1 MYFVFY
7 SNVFVNSGDDQ
18 VLILN
23 PETNDS
29 IVINNPTFVYLCN
42 KISYPTIHYM
52 IEFSNDQVDEEFF
65 SILEYLENKFYGE
78 MFDTKNKPIQ
88 FSPQIKINNNDPG
101 LMLDFVNARD
111 KNDLL
116 NEIGTDILDNVLEI
130 SLYYSTLTIDNGLKD
145 ICLQYLY
152 PIQDENKCKFI
163 AWDKLFNV
171 NFRNL
176 QKVKLVV
183 GDFERID
190 IDYIQKLISAIDN
203 SFIEIELYIDSRVYK
218 NMPIEFLLMFSNIY
232 VWYTSIS
239 QLENVN
245 KRINTQNNYFL
256 VSDMNTLSKAES
268 LMNIDEIYPLYNE
281 NEDFVREYLLFEKK
295 ELLKNEISEREL
307 LMNMYINSN
316 FFGELSIYPNGNVF
330 SCKNGEPLGNIYRDW
345 VKDMLMKE
353 FCQTRYWFMTRNNL
367 SICRDCIFN
376 TICPPI
382 TSNELYMNKWNFCS

>member
-7 SNVFVNSGDDQ
+7 SNVFVNSGEDQ

-23 PETNDS
+23 TETNDS

-65 SILEYLENKFYGE
+65 SILEYLGNKFYGE
-78 MFDTKNKPIQ
+78 MFDAKNKPIQ

-116 NEIGTDILDNVLEI
+116 NEIGADILDNVLEI

-145 ICLQYLY
+145 IYLQYLY

-256 VSDMNTLSKAES
+256 VSDMNTLSRAES
-268 LMNIDEIYPLYNE
+268 LMNIDEIYPLCNE
-281 NEDFVREYLLFEKK
+281 NEDFVREYLLFEKE
-295 ELLKNEISEREL
+295 ELLKNEISERKL

-330 SCKNGEPLGNIYRDW
+330 SCKNGEPLGNVYRDL

>member
-7 SNVFVNSGDDQ
+7 SNVFVNSGEDQ

-23 PETNDS
+23 TETNDS

-78 MFDTKNKPIQ
+78 MFDAKNKPIQ

-116 NEIGTDILDNVLEI
+116 NEIGADILDNVLEI

-145 ICLQYLY
+145 IYLQYLY

-203 SFIEIELYIDSRVYK
+203 SFIEIELYIDSRIYK

-256 VSDMNTLSKAES
+256 VSDMNTLSRAES
-268 LMNIDEIYPLYNE
+268 LMNIDEIYPLCNE
-281 NEDFVREYLLFEKK
+281 NEDFVREYLLFEKE
-295 ELLKNEISEREL
+295 ELLKNEISERKL

-330 SCKNGEPLGNIYRDW
+330 SCKNGEPLGNIYRDL

-367 SICRDCIFN
+367 SICGDCIFN

>member
-130 SLYYSTLTIDNGLKD
+130 ST
-145 ICLQYLY
+145 
-152 PIQDENKCKFI
+152 
-163 AWDKLFNV
+163 
-171 NFRNL
+171 
-176 QKVKLVV
+176 
-183 GDFERID
+183 
-190 IDYIQKLISAIDN
+190 YIH
-203 SFIEIELYIDSRVYK
+203 
-218 NMPIEFLLMFSNIY
+218 
-232 VWYTSIS
+232 
-239 QLENVN
+239 
-245 KRINTQNNYFL
+245 
-256 VSDMNTLSKAES
+256 
-268 LMNIDEIYPLYNE
+268 
-281 NEDFVREYLLFEKK
+281 
-295 ELLKNEISEREL
+295 
-307 LMNMYINSN
+307 
-316 FFGELSIYPNGNVF
+316 
-330 SCKNGEPLGNIYRDW
+330 
-345 VKDMLMKE
+345 
-353 FCQTRYWFMTRNNL
+353 
-367 SICRDCIFN
+367 
-376 TICPPI
+376 
-382 TSNELYMNKWNFCS
+382 